1 MRSLFWRIFASFWL
15 VFAVLVGL
23 TLLLGKALN
32 QDTWVLNH
40 HPAIDG
46 LAERWGRSV
55 LHCPYCHGYELQE
68 GRIGVVGCSD
78 DGGAGQALLLCDWG
92 NVTLFCSDA
101 ARIDPAQKA
110 RLDATFWFRPKP
122 ARARPSPLVSRLRP
136 KCWMAMTSCCLQTN
150 PLP

>member
-46 LAERWGRSV
+46 LAERWTQ
-55 LHCPYCHGYELQE
+55 LYE
-68 GRIGVVGCSD
+68 
-78 DGGAGQALLLCDWG
+78 
-92 NVTLFCSDA
+92 
-101 ARIDPAQKA
+101 
-110 RLDATFWFRPKP
+110 
-122 ARARPSPLVSRLRP
+122 SRG
-136 KCWMAMTSCCLQTN
+136 
-150 PLP
+150 